1 MAQML
6 ISLSMNNS
14 KEEIQSLQAK
24 AEASINKTAQL
35 QQALAQLDAA
45 LSRQESQKVTEKSQ
59 NGNKFLC
66 QEVSNL

>member
-1 MAQML
+1 
-6 ISLSMNNS
+6 MNNS